1 MRVVFGCCWLLIE
14 GYGEIYINIYINTN
28 INIKTDTNINADIYI
43 YNTYT

>member
-14 GYGEIYINIYINTN
+14 GYGEIYINTNIHTN
-28 INIKTDTNINADIYI
+28 INIKTDTNIKCRHIH